1 MTALASYGKLLRY
14 MSRKTIYSSSSMRET
29 VTHLTP
35 FYTLIIPTEMGRI
48 KISDCVVCLLL
59 CAFEFSLLCS

>member
-14 MSRKTIYSSSSMRET
+14 MSRKIIYSSFPMRET

-48 KISDCVVCLLL
+48 KISD
-59 CAFEFSLLCS
+59 